1 MNEAL
6 VGLLCLLLLPLI
18 AGSALCSCAETT
30 LFGLTGADREWLTR
44 ERPALGRRVDRLLA
58 EPRALLLTVLL
69 GNMTVNTLYFVVSS
83 GIAMQLEHGF
93 WVEIAIAALT
103 LLLLVLAGETLPK
116 LVGNVARRMLVPWV
130 APAMSV
136 LHAATAPVRHALE
149 GPVLAPLVRLA
160 GPSRAGEVQAHELA
174 ELLAQSQQQ
183 GVLGAEESEA
193 IRRVTRLE
201 ARRVK
206 EVMTPRVFLAWVS
219 ADASRREVA
228 SEAQRARRRR
238 LVVADPD
245 LDAVL
250 GFLDVRSFLLDARG
264 DRTPLKDH
272 MQPAGFI
279 PELATIGQL
288 LAWFER
294 SGQRVAMVVD
304 EFGGTAGMVTLRD
317 AVGEIGGRER
327 EGPSDAWV
335 PQAGGGWMAPGDA
348 DLGEAFERLGAPEPP
363 SEADTVAG
371 AIMERLDRVARVGD
385 EVRWGRWQVRVLAMS
400 GARIERVAWTPVKP
414 SGESA

>member
-1 MNEAL
+1 MSGAL
-6 VGLLCLLLLPLI
+6 LWLLCLLLLPLI

-30 LFGLTGADREWLTR
+30 LFGLTGSDREWLAR
-44 ERPALGRRVDRLLA
+44 ERPALSRRVERLLA

-69 GNMTVNTLYFVVSS
+69 GNMTVNTVYFVVTS
-83 GIAMQLEHGF
+83 GIAMQLEHGV
-93 WVEIAIAALT
+93 WVEIGIAVFT
-103 LLLLVLAGETLPK
+103 LLLLVLVGETLPK
-116 LVGNVARRMLVPWV
+116 LVGNIARRALLPWV
-130 APAMSV
+130 APPMSL
-136 LHAATAPVRHALE
+136 LHGVTAPIRHVLE

-160 GPSRAGEVQAHELA
+160 GPSASGVVQSHELA
-174 ELLAQSQQQ
+174 ELLAQSQER
-183 GVLGAEESEA
+183 GVLGADEGEA
-193 IRRVTRLE
+193 IRRVTRLG

-219 ADASRREVA
+219 TDAIRREIA
-228 SEAQRARRRR
+228 AEARRNRRRR
-238 LVVADPD
+238 LVVAEPD
-245 LDAVL
+245 LDSVA
-250 GFLDVRSFLLDARG
+250 GFLDVRSYLLDARG
-264 DRTPLKDH
+264 DRTPLRDH
-272 MQPAGFI
+272 MQSAGFI

-294 SGQRVAMVVD
+294 SGQRVAVVVD

-348 DLGEAFERLGAPEPP
+348 DLSEAFERLKAPEPP
-363 SEADTVAG
+363 SDADTVAG

-385 EVRWGRWQVRVLAMS
+385 EVRWGQWQVRVLAMTGS
-400 GARIERVAWTPVKP
+400 RIDRVGWTPVREG
-414 SGESA
+414 SGGG